1 MREQLFALYETEEA
15 EEVVFRK
22 CWRVLDRLQCGLKA
36 RRQVVLPEFFVYTY
50 FFSELFDLKLLN
62 HRATSFLR
70 KKIFV
75 GDDLIAQLDGSF

>member
-22 CWRVLDRLQCGLKA
+22 CWRVLDRLQCSLKA
-36 RRQVVLPEFFVYTY
+36 RCQVVLPEFFVDTD

-62 HRATSFLR
+62 HCATAFLR
-70 KKIFV
+70 KKKFV
-75 GDDLIAQLDGSF
+75 GDDLIAQLDGPF